1 MLYGSCFKRVFSD
14 ICRKESIRSLMKN
27 PKEGIKKVL
36 FIDSTHPSLREGMEN
51 LGFHCDYFPEYGR
64 EDFKEI
70 IGDYE
75 GVIVRSKIKLDKEIL
90 SQATNL
96 KFIGRVGAGME
107 NIDVQFAEQQ
117 GITCLNAPEGNRGA
131 VGEQAVGMLLMLFNH
146 LLRADAEV
154 RKGIWRREENRGLEI
169 EGKTVGI
176 IGYGNTGGAFA
187 RKLQGF
193 RPKVLA
199 YDKYKTG
206 YSDAYA
212 REATMDE
219 LFDQCDVVSIHLPL
233 TEETRFLVDHD
244 FINRFKKPVFL
255 INTSR
260 GKIVKTDDLVKNLNS
275 GKVLGACL
283 DVLEFEGLSFESL
296 DQENLPKAFT
306 ELIKMDNVVLSPH
319 IAGWTHES
327 NLKLSA
333 TIVKKVKTLYGV
345 GG

>member
-1 MLYGSCFKRVFSD
+1 M
-14 ICRKESIRSLMKN
+14 
-27 PKEGIKKVL
+27 KKVL
-36 FIDSTHPSLREGMEN
+36 FIDRTHPSLKEGLEGA
-51 LGFHCDYFPEYGR
+51 GFLCDFFPDYR
-64 EDFKEI
+64 KEDFVKI
-70 IGDYE
+70 IGEYE
-75 GVIVRSKIKLDKEIL
+75 GVIVRSKIKLDQEIL
-90 SQATNL
+90 SKATNL

-107 NIDVQFAEQQ
+107 NIDTTYAESR
-117 GITCLNAPEGNRGA
+117 GIVCLNAPEGNRGA

-169 EGKTVGI
+169 EGRTIGI

-187 RKLQGF
+187 RKLSGF

-199 YDKYKTG
+199 YDKYKNDF
-206 YSDAYA
+206 SDTYA

-219 LFDQCDVVSIHLPL
+219 LFEESDVVSLHLPL
-233 TEETRFLVDHD
+233 TEETRFLVDRE
-244 FINRFKKPVFL
+244 FISRFKKPFVL

-260 GKIVKTDDLVKNLNS
+260 GKIVKTDDLVESLKS

-296 DQENLPKAFT
+296 DQENLPRAFA
-306 ELIKMDNVVLSPH
+306 ELIQMDNVVLSPH

-327 NLKLSA
+327 NLKLAA
-333 TIVKKVKTLYGV
+333 TIVRKVKALYGLE
-345 GG
+345 